1 MKHKKYKFHEEKLS
15 KKRRKKIARIGE
27 KQDKIGKR
35 IKLKVFIK
43 ESFKI
48 HRSGSSL
55 QPLRFIHFGQ
65 FFKVLFTFQKGLRL
79 VNV

>member
-1 MKHKKYKFHEEKLS
+1 MKHKKYRFREEKLS
-15 KKRRKKIARIGE
+15 KKKRKKNSKNRE
-27 KQDKIGKR
+27 KTER
-35 IKLKVFIK
+35 RTKLKVFIK
-43 ESFKI
+43 ESSKI

-65 FFKVLFTFQKGLRL
+65 FFKVLFTFQKGLRS